1 MKRAIATIGALLA
14 IGGAMLV
21 VAGRTGVPGRDPVE
35 RLVEATLFAEVD
47 SGAASEKRLPKT
59 IRLPLHWDVEF
70 EGASGNATVVVPFR
84 VAVDEPLMAR
94 GLLVERLGAA
104 YEIVLNGEA
113 IDAAGDLAGGDRF
126 YAKRPVHLVLP
137 ARLLRPGEN
146 SLVFRLRA
154 DAGYRAGLSPPL
166 VGPSAAI
173 DELAANAVVWR
184 VGLPIATSVFSLF
197 VGGFCLLL
205 WWQQRDAL
213 YFWAGA
219 GEMLWAATVADTV
232 IEQAP
237 LPWPWWGFS
246 LLVLRAAWAWSLYA
260 IGEQVFGRGPS
271 LERRAMI
278 VVQWSAPIVAI
289 AMGLMQSTWPLL
301 AWYAANFP
309 LWGVVLVRLARRA
322 WRVPNAERLLV
333 WSAIVLVVAAS
344 ARDVFAARLSTLAYA
359 ESARAKYL
367 APMVGLALLWIVAK
381 RFRLARQMVVDL
393 NASLTDR
400 LRQQEAE
407 LVATFAQLSEVERSR
422 AILAERQR
430 ILRDMH
436 DGVGAHLA
444 TAVRQLEGGEASRG
458 EIASS
463 LRDSLTELK
472 LSIDAMGLPPGD
484 VNALLANLRFRLE
497 PRIASAGLELRW
509 DVEALPGWRAE
520 SIGADEAMRHL
531 QFLLMEAISNVL
543 QHAHASTLTIE
554 ARVIGRD
561 GDEIEICVVD
571 DGCGPGRAVEAV
583 PRSLWERAKTIG
595 ARLSVEAVST
605 DGRGTRVRFGLRSAD
620 AARDPSGGGLP
631 PTEAPQ
637 QSDGRRGC
645 E

>member
-1 MKRAIATIGALLA
+1 MKRAVASIGAL
-14 IGGAMLV
+14 IVLV
-21 VAGRTGVPGRDPVE
+21 VAVIVAFGGTNALERAGVD
-35 RLVEATLFAEVD
+35 RLVEATLIVEVD
-47 SGAASEKRLPKT
+47 SEDGPLRRSPKA

-70 EGASGNATVVVPFR
+70 EGASGRATVAVPFQL
-84 VAVDEPLMAR
+84 AADEPLMPR

-104 YEIVLNGEA
+104 YEIVLNGET

-146 SLVFRLRA
+146 GLVFRLRT

-166 VGPSAAI
+166 VGPAIAI
-173 DELAANAVVWR
+173 DALAASEVVWR

-260 IGEQVFGRGPS
+260 IGEQVFGKGPI
-271 LERRAMI
+271 LERRAML
-278 VVQWSAPIVAI
+278 VAQWSAPFVAI
-289 AMGLMQSTWPLL
+289 AMGLLSSTWPLL
-301 AWYAANFP
+301 VWYAVNFP
-309 LWGVVLVRLARRA
+309 LWFFVIARLARRA
-322 WRVPNAERLLV
+322 WKQPNAERWLV

-344 ARDVFAARLSTLAYA
+344 GRDVVAARLSALSYA

-381 RFRLARQMVVDL
+381 RFRVARQMVLDL

-444 TAVRQLEGGEASRG
+444 TAVRQLEGDEASRG
-458 EIASS
+458 EVASS
-463 LRDSLTELK
+463 LRDSLTQLK

-497 PRIASAGLELRW
+497 SRIASAGLAMRW
-509 DVEALPGWRAE
+509 EVDALPAWQAPVISG
-520 SIGADEAMRHL
+520 DEAMRHL
-531 QFLLMEAISNVL
+531 QFLLLEAISNVL
-543 QHAHASTLTIE
+543 QHARASTLTIE
-554 ARVIGRD
+554 ARVRGAA
-561 GDEIEICVVD
+561 GEGIEICVVD
-571 DGCGPGRAVEAV
+571 DGIGPGRAGDSI
-583 PRSLWERAKTIG
+583 PRSLRDRAQAIG
-595 ARLSVEAVST
+595 ARITVEPVSE
-605 DGRGTRVRFGLRSAD
+605 DGRGTRVRLGLAG
-620 AARDPSGGGLP
+620 A
-631 PTEAPQ
+631 
-637 QSDGRRGC
+637 
-645 E
+645 